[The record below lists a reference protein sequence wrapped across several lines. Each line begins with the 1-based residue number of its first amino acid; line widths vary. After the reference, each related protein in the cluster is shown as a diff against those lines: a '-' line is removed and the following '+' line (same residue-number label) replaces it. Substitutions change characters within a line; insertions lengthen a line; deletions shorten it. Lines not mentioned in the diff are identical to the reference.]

1 MPLYGQ
7 ATETNH
13 RLSALLSSVVAN
25 TNKLYDGIDYPV
37 TLKQRPPEST
47 KNLFVRIERPLF
59 TDAILRKATTLQN
72 LRRVAYQKPMA
83 KTVSTI
89 VFLQIVLVVDQ
100 IEYQQSLR
108 LADLITHLFAL
119 PDDLITDV
127 RLEVCVARSHAIG

>member
-7 ATETNH
+7 ATEINH

-37 TLKQRPPEST
+37 TLKQDGST
-47 KNLFVRIERPLF
+47 NMFVRIERPLF
-59 TDAILRKATTLQN
+59 TDAILRKAASLQN
-72 LRRVAYQKPMA
+72 LRRLAYQKPMA

-89 VFLQIVLVVDQ
+89 VFLQIMLVVDQ
-100 IEYQQSLR
+100 IEYQRSLR

-119 PDDLITDV
+119 PDDLVTDV

>member
-37 TLKQRPPEST
+37 TLKQRPQDGST
-47 KNLFVRIERPLF
+47 NLFVRIERPLF
-59 TDAILRKATTLQN
+59 TDAILRKAATLQN
-72 LRRVAYQKPMA
+72 LRRLAYQKPMA

-100 IEYQQSLR
+100 IEYQRR
-108 LADLITHLFAL
+108 LADLITHLFSL
-119 PDDLITDV
+119 PDDLVTDV